1 MWNRDA
7 QTLGRTDVK
16 WNKISSFSFPK
27 RWSSLFLVWSS
38 LCVYSPYTMIYYVQ
52 FYKMFK
58 QLRHCSFSVSSD
70 LPNLLQSCIRV
81 VRCHLNLVQCPIISI
96 DLQESHSFNLLIIG
110 LEEKRSPCKSS
121 FCLTDALWRW
131 PKQHLCEP
139 RLAIPFI

>member
-7 QTLGRTDVK
+7 QTLGRTDVE

-52 FYKMFK
+52 FTKCLNNYDTARFQFQAIFQTWSILHSRRALSFESCPVSYYK
-58 QLRHCSFSVSSD
+58 HW
-70 LPNLLQSCIRV
+70 PA
-81 VRCHLNLVQCPIISI
+81 
-96 DLQESHSFNLLIIG
+96 ESHSFNLLIIG